1 MRSTAGGLLFSA
13 SDLVTFMGCRHATW
27 LDAAAARGG
36 ARPPEIVDAQT
47 ELLQQRGLEHERA
60 YLQDL
65 GEVGLRIETIEAE
78 GTVDE
83 RAAAT
88 REAMKRG
95 ADIIYQGALI
105 DRPWHGYSDFLRR
118 VEVPSLLGGWSY
130 IVIDTKLARS
140 AKASHAVQLG
150 VYAKLLKSEQGLLPG
165 TLHVKL
171 GDGTEASLLTRDCND
186 YIGAAMQR
194 FEQFVAASPPASE

>member
-27 LDAAAARGG
+27 LDATAARGG
-36 ARPPEIVDAQT
+36 PRPPEIVDAQT
-47 ELLQQRGLEHERA
+47 ALLQQRGLEHERA
-60 YLQDL
+60 YLREL
-65 GEVGLRIETIEAE
+65 GEAGLAVETIAAE

-118 VEVPSLLGGWSY
+118 VEVPSLFGGWSY
-130 IVIDTKLARS
+130 VVIDTKLARS

-150 VYAKLLKSEQGLLPG
+150 VYAKLLKSEQALLCPFRRLRPADP
-165 TLHVKL
+165 TH
-171 GDGTEASLLTRDCND
+171 RDHLFRS
-186 YIGAAMQR
+186 IVTG
-194 FEQFVAASPPASE
+194 VVWG